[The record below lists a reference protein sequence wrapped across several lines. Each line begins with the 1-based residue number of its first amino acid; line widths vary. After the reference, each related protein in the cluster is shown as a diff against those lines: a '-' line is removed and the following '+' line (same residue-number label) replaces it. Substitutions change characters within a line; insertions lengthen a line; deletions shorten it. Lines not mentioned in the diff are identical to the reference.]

1 MDLDLL
7 NCGNKRLR
15 LKVIWMLCGLSPL
28 SGVRESIWSLE
39 VMIIPSSSGMWN
51 CHVYPL
57 PVRDQGESRIIDR

>member
-7 NCGNKRLR
+7 NCGNKRLL
-15 LKVIWMLCGLSPL
+15 LKVIWMLSDLL
-28 SGVRESIWSLE
+28 RLLGVREFIWSLG

-57 PVRDQGESRIIDR
+57 PVRDQGESRIIDG